1 VKKTF
6 KLPMLVAGMALGA
19 LSAFAQNPAP
29 APQSPATTSVV
40 QSGADSSIPPSIA
53 LSPAVVMAR
62 GSFGQGLTQ
71 TLTLSNKTGT
81 EFAFEMEAND
91 VVVKDG
97 KRTFIPAG
105 ETEHSIAA
113 TAIFSQK
120 LVVVKPNTSV
130 NVDVRLTIPAETPI
144 RAVVAVFKGT
154 NRIQTSGS
162 TVGMTASLGALI
174 TFNLT
179 PNVKLEPEAVRV
191 IPASDTA
198 NLTISQWIANVG
210 TEPVLPEGLAAVLNS
225 KGGLVGKSPFESK
238 RLLPGERL
246 EFTAEYSDQL
256 PPGEYKA
263 MCSFQFEGKTLTS
276 DAGFKVP

>member
-1 VKKTF
+1 MFPT
-6 KLPMLVAGMALGA
+6 LVAGLVIAS
-19 LSAFAQNPAP
+19 LSAFAQNSVPTPQALPAVQKGSDP
-29 APQSPATTSVV
+29 A
-40 QSGADSSIPPSIA
+40 IPPSIA

-62 GSFGQGLTQ
+62 GTFGQGLTQ

-91 VVVKDG
+91 VLVKEG
-97 KRTFIPAG
+97 KRVFVPAG

-120 LVVVKPNTSV
+120 LIVVKPNTSV

-154 NRIQTSGS
+154 NRIQSSSS

-179 PNVKLEPEAVRV
+179 PNIKLEPEEVRV
-191 IPASDTA
+191 TPATDTA
-198 NLTISQWIANVG
+198 NLTISQWIANAG
-210 TEPVLPEGLAAVLNS
+210 TEPVLPEGLAVVLNA
-225 KGGLVGKSPFESK
+225 KGNLVGRSPFESK

-246 EFTAEYSDQL
+246 EFTAEYPDQL

-263 MCSFQFEGKTLTS
+263 MCSFQFEGKTLTR
-276 DAGFKVP
+276 DTGFKIP

>member
-1 VKKTF
+1 
-6 KLPMLVAGMALGA
+6 
-19 LSAFAQNPAP
+19 
-29 APQSPATTSVV
+29 
-40 QSGADSSIPPSIA
+40 
-53 LSPAVVMAR
+53 MAR
-62 GSFGQGLTQ
+62 GTFGQGLTQ
-71 TLTLSNKTGT
+71 LLTLSNKTGT

-91 VVVKDG
+91 VLVKDG
-97 KRTFIPAG
+97 KRIFVPAG

-120 LVVVKPNTSV
+120 LVVVKPNSSATV
-130 NVDVRLTIPAETPI
+130 EVRITIPPETQV
-144 RAVVAVFKGT
+144 RAVVAMFKGT
-154 NRIQTSGS
+154 NKIQTAGS
-162 TVGMTASLGALI
+162 AVGMTASLGSLI

-179 PNVKLEPEAVRV
+179 PNIKLQPEAVRV
-191 IPASDTA
+191 SPATDTA

-210 TEPVLPEGLAAVLNS
+210 TEPVLPEGLAAVLS
-225 KGGLVGKSPFESK
+225 AKGALVGKSPFESK

-276 DAGFKVP
+276 DASFKVP